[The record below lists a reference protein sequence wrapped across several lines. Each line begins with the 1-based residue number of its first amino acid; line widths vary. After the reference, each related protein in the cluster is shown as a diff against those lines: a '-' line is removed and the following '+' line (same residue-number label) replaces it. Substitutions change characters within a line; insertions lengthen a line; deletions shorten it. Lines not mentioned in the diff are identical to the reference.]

1 MGDRVEKEHDEV
13 LSGQA
18 SRELMQKV
26 SEKLRGKSK
35 RYKDPEAKQAA
46 DTVLATA

>member
-1 MGDRVEKEHDEV
+1 V

-26 SEKLRGKSK
+26 VEKLRGKSK
-35 RYKDPEAKQAA
+35 RYKGPEAKQAA